1 MITFETKLN
10 LRNFIRAEMLRI
22 YKSLFIKILLALYL
36 LYFIWGIVIQDMVT
50 IYWSLGFI
58 FILTVFIPLF
68 KYLSMKYRFK
78 ISTQTNFFDTDEF
91 GIIVGAFKRIAKK
104 EVIKSIEFG
113 KDYVYIKLY
122 KGSYGIPGESK
133 DLTRLKGELMETGYR
148 KLINQN

>member
-1 MITFETKLN
+1 
-10 LRNFIRAEMLRI
+10 
-22 YKSLFIKILLALYL
+22 
-36 LYFIWGIVIQDMVT
+36 
-50 IYWSLGFI
+50 
-58 FILTVFIPLF
+58 
-68 KYLSMKYRFK
+68 MKYRFK

-91 GIIVGAFKRIAKK
+91 GIIVGAFKRTAKK